1 MKLAEDIRQKTP
13 ARSLVLHAPTFN
25 SPVFLTGRRSLLGY
39 PGWAWSRGLDY
50 TEREDTIRR
59 IYKGNVDAA
68 ELMRREHIAYVVIG
82 PLERQSM
89 SANEAFFS
97 NYVKVSECGPYDLYK
112 VSSD

>member
-1 MKLAEDIRQKTP
+1 
-13 ARSLVLHAPTFN
+13 
-25 SPVFLTGRRSLLGY
+25 LLGY

-59 IYKGNVDAA
+59 IYKGNLDAA
-68 ELMRREHIAYVVIG
+68 ELMRREHVAYVMVG
-82 PLERQSM
+82 PLERLSM

-97 NYVKVSECGPYDLYK
+97 HYVEVSKCGAYHLYK